1 MQSQP
6 SINADLRSAALRAV
20 EPAARHAAQADTER
34 ALHPEVVAAITD
46 AGFTRHF
53 VPERWGG
60 TAGTCTDFLHG
71 VATVAAG
78 CTSAAWCAAVLAG
91 AARMGAYLPEAGQQE
106 LWAEG
111 PDGKVVGALMPDGT
125 AEPASGGWR
134 LTGAWD
140 FTSGVDFSDWALVCA
155 PTPANEGRE
164 PWFFAVPRG
173 DYRVV
178 DTWFNVGMRGTA
190 SNTLILDDVFVPGH
204 RGFARTQM
212 LDGRSVG
219 SAAPCHTAPL
229 RLVSGLLFGAPALGA
244 ARAALL
250 SWIRWKAQPRA
261 AGRPGRNMKDD
272 RLTAAAA
279 AGEIDAAGLLMERAA
294 QAADSSPDAAAVAP
308 ARNPADCALAVGRLV
323 DVVERLF
330 RTGGSRGQLES
341 QPLQR
346 IWRDVHCLASHVA
359 LRFDTAAEAY
369 GAHLLEPMESRSV

>member
-1 MQSQP
+1 MPRQLSTRT
-6 SINADLRSAALRAV
+6 DLRSSAAQAA
-20 EPAARHAAQADTER
+20 EPSARYAAQADAER
-34 ALHPEVVAAITD
+34 TLHPEVVAAITD

-60 TAGTCTDFLHG
+60 AAGTCIDFLHG
-71 VATVAAG
+71 VATVAEG

-111 PDGKVVGALMPDGT
+111 PDVKVVGALMPDGT
-125 AEPASGGWR
+125 AEPAPGGWR

-140 FTSGVDFSDWALVCA
+140 FTSGVDLSEWALVCA
-155 PTPANEGRE
+155 LTPANDDRE

-190 SNTLILDDVFVPGH
+190 SNTLILDDVFVPEH
-204 RGFARTQM
+204 RGFARAQM
-212 LDGRSVG
+212 LDGRCVG

-244 ARAALL
+244 ARAALT
-250 SWIRWKAQPRA
+250 SWIRWKAQPRP
-261 AGRPGRNMKDD
+261 AGRPGRNEADD
-272 RLTAAAA
+272 RRTAAAA
-279 AGEIDAAGLLMERAA
+279 AGEIDAATLLMERAA
-294 QAADSSPDAAAVAP
+294 QVADSHPDAARVSP
-308 ARNPADCALAVGRLV
+308 ARNPSDCALAVGRLV

-330 RTGGSRGQLES
+330 RTAGSRGQLES

-346 IWRDVHCLASHVA
+346 IWRDVHCLSGHVA

-369 GAHLLEPMESRSV
+369 GAHLLKPVESRSV